1 MSEVVAN
8 RFMKDK
14 NTFAK
19 KCFVRT
25 LAAGKLIEEFLQ
37 DPTKVWVEQGGDNC
51 IKCRSRCSTFL
62 SEKRF

>member
-1 MSEVVAN
+1 
-8 RFMKDK
+8 MKDK

-37 DPTKVWVEQGGDNC
+37 DPTKVWVEQDAG
-51 IKCRSRCSTFL
+51 
-62 SEKRF
+62 